1 MVSYCKRW
9 LRNSRGNGRKLEVR
23 HADGKHMLRHNFFTI
38 RVAKSGTSTQRSS
51 LGKEL
56 DDFKNKNCI
65 SCSSSRSVRP
75 SEQRQLLHAVVPNQI
90 KESWTHDFGCLQF
103 KKQQSTPSATQL
115 EMLTQAGYGRT
126 KIQFED
132 STASHESVCEKLE
145 STSPSLKAV
154 GGYTLW
160 RAKEGGLNR
169 PLEEL
174 LCEWKQNLIRQDLL
188 NLLKKCLTSVEV
200 DSYDQHQCE
209 R

>member
-1 MVSYCKRW
+1 MQMASTC
-9 LRNSRGNGRKLEVR
+9 SAITSSQSESQ
-23 HADGKHMLRHNFFTI
+23 
-38 RVAKSGTSTQRSS
+38 KSGTIYPEKIAFPA
-51 LGKEL
+51 LP
-56 DDFKNKNCI
+56 
-65 SCSSSRSVRP
+65 SRSVRP
-75 SEQRQLLHAVVPNQI
+75 SEQRQLLHAVVPNPI

-160 RAKEGGLNR
+160 RVKEGGLNR